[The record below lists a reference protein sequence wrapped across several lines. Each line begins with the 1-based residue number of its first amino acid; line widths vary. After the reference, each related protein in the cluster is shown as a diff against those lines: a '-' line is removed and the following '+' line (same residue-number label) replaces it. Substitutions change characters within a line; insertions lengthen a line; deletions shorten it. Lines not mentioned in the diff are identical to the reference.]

1 MSKNSARITFSFA
14 VVLIL
19 LAHVANRLCVLFST
33 RKQEWDTTQQ
43 RRVEFKNGVLE
54 TRLRDF
60 FQRIAFLRVYAPGA
74 VWDGAFTVQSK

>member
-1 MSKNSARITFSFA
+1 VSKNSARIAFSFA

-19 LAHVANRLCVLFST
+19 LAHVANRLRVLFSA

-43 RRVEFKNGVLE
+43 RRVEFENSVPE
-54 TRLRDF
+54 TRLNAF